1 MSSTRLNKELRFLI
15 RSSLMQRAFV
25 ERKQQIEYLEH
36 ELGMEIYNDMYSP
49 QIREDMSKLPRNFFE
64 ESICIKVVFNNCFHT
79 LFVKE
84 PLIFGYLHNSLYTPD
99 IYSIPGDHNLSE
111 KFFNIKK
118 LKDDFAKEQSRLEK
132 QLSVFHNKCATVQKL
147 IETWPDVEPIL
158 KELNIQTSQ
167 SKEVQLPAVIHGM
180 NELFRLNGAEVQ
192 DTQTQDAA

>member
-1 MSSTRLNKELRFLI
+1 M
-15 RSSLMQRAFV
+15 
-25 ERKQQIEYLEH
+25 
-36 ELGMEIYNDMYSP
+36 
-49 QIREDMSKLPRNFFE
+49 
-64 ESICIKVVFNNCFHT
+64 
-79 LFVKE
+79 
-84 PLIFGYLHNSLYTPD
+84 IFGYLHNSLYTPD

-132 QLSVFHNKCATVQKL
+132 QLSVFLNKCATVQKL